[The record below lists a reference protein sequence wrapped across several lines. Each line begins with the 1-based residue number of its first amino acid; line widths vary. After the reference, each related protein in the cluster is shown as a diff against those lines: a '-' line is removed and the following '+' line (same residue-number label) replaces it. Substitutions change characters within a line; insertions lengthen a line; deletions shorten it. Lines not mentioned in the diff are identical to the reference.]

1 MRFEA
6 ALSENLTCDKRP
18 GVGRKMLWPDKIVA
32 PLPKGTLARIDAT
45 RLDGESKTD
54 FLRKAVEAELRK
66 REKPSKG

>member
-1 MRFEA
+1 M
-6 ALSENLTCDKRP
+6 SENLTCDKRP

-54 FLRKAVEAELRK
+54 FLRQAVEAELRK